1 MQVLVNSDGTEDG
14 TLLKLLGRCMT
25 PSGSFVWCAQ
35 MDRSNDHAVGKR
47 LFRIWLC
54 MPLRQAEDIN
64 ARYDFSHECLVHPEM
79 AFTGWMQ
86 WRV

>member
-25 PSGSFVWCAQ
+25 PSGSFVRCAR
-35 MDRSNDHAVGKR
+35 MDFSDDHAIGKR

-54 MPLRQAEDIN
+54 MPLRQPEDIA
-64 ARYDFSHECLVHPEM
+64 ARYGSL
-79 AFTGWMQ
+79 A
-86 WRV
+86 